1 MKAITAPDVKTFR
14 DIPNIGPAMEKDF
27 ALLGIKTPAALAKQD
42 PYKLYKKINVLTNSR
57 VDPCV
62 LDTYMAA
69 IDFMNGAKAA
79 PWWKYTKE
87 RKRMYPK
94 L

>member
-1 MKAITAPDVKTFR
+1 MKAKTAAEVKRFR
-14 DIPNIGPAMEKDF
+14 DIPNIGPAMEGDF
-27 ALLGIKTPAALAKQD
+27 ALLGIKTPASLAKQD
-42 PYKLYKKINVLTNSR
+42 PYKLYKKINTLTKSR

-69 IDFMNGAKAA
+69 IDFMNGAKAQ

-87 RKRMYPK
+87 RKEKYPK